1 MDADNLH
8 KTDASM
14 EKVFDYMHEIGVSRF
29 DMSWRSLGTYDGVPV
44 VVRYI
49 HVSGEAGSPESYGI
63 PF

>member
-29 DMSWRSLGTYDGVPV
+29 DMSWRSLGTYDGFPV

-49 HVSGEAGSPESYGI
+49 QIPGETDSPESYGI